1 MPNTMKFKKPSNGHY
16 FHYCYECQYYT
27 FLRQVG
33 CAYEGVCCAIGGEP
47 TQQDAYDPPCGLWRK
62 REMRNPNR
70 LDDFYKEL
78 AEIHK
83 KEFPNWRFGQFCCNF
98 LGWLASAKGKD
109 PFFPEE
115 KEMIEFVREYAQYLV
130 TTEG

>member
-1 MPNTMKFKKPSNGHY
+1 MHKFSTRIVIIIS
-16 FHYCYECQYYT
+16 QS
-27 FLRQVG
+27 
-33 CAYEGVCCAIGGEP
+33 
-47 TQQDAYDPPCGLWRK
+47 QQDVYDPPCGLWRK
-62 REMRNPNR
+62 REVRNPNR
-70 LDDFYKEL
+70 LDDFYRGL

-83 KEFPNWRFGQFCCNF
+83 KEFPDWRFGQFCCNF